1 MNNIKMM
8 DELKV
13 IVPMKHTY
21 TVELSDKT
29 LEDYNELILRNT
41 KANGIAYEDKADMN
55 RCPKCGTLFMK
66 CNNFCMTC
74 GQRVRFVESDIVP
87 L

>member
-13 IVPMKHTY
+13 IVPMKNTY

-29 LEDYNELILRNT
+29 LEDYNELVLKNLE
-41 KANGIAYEDKADMN
+41 ANGIPCEKSELN
-55 RCPKCGTLFMK
+55 TCPKCGTIFMK

-74 GQRVRFVESDIVP
+74 GQRLKFVETDIVP

>member
-13 IVPMKHTY
+13 IVPMKNTY

-41 KANGIAYEDKADMN
+41 KANGIPQEEKSLNA
-55 RCPKCGTLFMK
+55 CPKCGTIFMK
-66 CNNFCMTC
+66 CNSFCMTC
-74 GQRVRFVESDIVP
+74 GQRLKFVETDIVP

>member
-1 MNNIKMM
+1 MNLDMTK
-8 DELKV
+8 ELKV
-13 IVPMKHTY
+13 ILPKKNTY
-21 TVELSDKT
+21 LVELSDKT

-41 KANGIAYEDKADMN
+41 KANGIPQEEKGLNA
-55 RCPKCGTLFMK
+55 CPKCGTYFMK

-74 GQRVRFVESDIVP
+74 GQRLMFVESDIVP